1 MDYPPPN
8 HPPPS
13 ADLASILA
21 TLAAYAPAPTPAPA
35 AVQTP
40 PTPEEGEYD
49 PSTLDPSIS
58 STPFLQPEQ
67 QSQTL
72 HRPPP
77 SSIVPKQQQQ
87 QQQEK
92 PPPQAVPSSSAITTW
107 PPALRHVTK
116 FIATN
121 EVAMHRIRHLIQT
134 QHEHERQWWQ
144 GRASLV
150 TQQAGREEGR
160 RKLNSVLLVSPVSP
174 SIFCFFLFFF
184 SQGSRRREEELIC
197 GMHA

>member
-8 HPPPS
+8 PPPPS

-72 HRPPP
+72 HCPPP

-87 QQQEK
+87 QQK
-92 PPPQAVPSSSAITTW
+92 KTPPQAVPSSSAITTW

-160 RKLNSVLLVSPVSP
+160 RKLNSVLLVSP
-174 SIFCFFLFFF
+174 SIFYFFFLAKDL
-184 SQGSRRREEELIC
+184 GEEKKS
-197 GMHA
+197 